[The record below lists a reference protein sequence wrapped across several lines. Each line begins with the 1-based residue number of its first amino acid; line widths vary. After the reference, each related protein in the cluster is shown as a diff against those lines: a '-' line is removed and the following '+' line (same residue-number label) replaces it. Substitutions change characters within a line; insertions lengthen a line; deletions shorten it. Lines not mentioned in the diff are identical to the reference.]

1 MGWDDVCWNP
11 HDSSFRQG
19 QAEGFEAGNLAGYRD
34 GQALGRTKGLEFGM
48 ELGFIRGFL
57 NSLEHEESS
66 IHTTDRIQRSL
77 EKLRKVLEDE
87 SLQPDEIFRQQQLG
101 RNQEQDLQDDSEDAS
116 KLDVLAKMLRVRARF
131 KVLTVQLGIPKF
143 SLKQIMDEAANSST
157 IVQEP
162 MVDREW

>member
-1 MGWDDVCWNP
+1 MEWDDVCWNP
-11 HDSSFRQG
+11 HDSSYRQG
-19 QAEGFEAGNLAGYRD
+19 QAEGFKAGNLAGYRD
-34 GQALGRTKGLEFGM
+34 GQALGRTKGLEYGM

-57 NSLEHEESS
+57 NSLNHEESS
-66 IHTTDRIQRSL
+66 KHKTDRIQRSI
-77 EKLRKVLEDE
+77 EKLRKALEDE
-87 SLQPDEIFRQQQLG
+87 SLQPDEIFRKEQPG

-116 KLDVLAKMLRVRARF
+116 KLDVLAKLQRIRARF

-143 SLKQIMDEAANSST
+143 SLKEIMDEAAESST